1 MKLLLHVI
9 QKEISV
15 SQLVRLLQEKLKY
28 SLEKKNLLRIKTIM

>member
-28 SLEKKNLLRIKTIM
+28 SLKKKNLLRIKTIM